1 MPEPKPSSYLSRIKK
16 SAAAAGTEG
25 GAVGLALGVG
35 FLVLDA
41 DLACGAAAVNGVV
54 LAVGHGTADAGN
66 DVVTGFIVPSV
77 PPIKIFGFSRI
88 YYLRRRCK

>member
-41 DLACGAAAVNGVV
+41 DLAGGAAAVDGVV
-54 LAVGHGTADAGN
+54 LAVADITANAGDLTGTHFLI
-66 DVVTGFIVPSV
+66 VHFITS
-77 PPIKIFGFSRI
+77 IE
-88 YYLRRRCK
+88 YCH